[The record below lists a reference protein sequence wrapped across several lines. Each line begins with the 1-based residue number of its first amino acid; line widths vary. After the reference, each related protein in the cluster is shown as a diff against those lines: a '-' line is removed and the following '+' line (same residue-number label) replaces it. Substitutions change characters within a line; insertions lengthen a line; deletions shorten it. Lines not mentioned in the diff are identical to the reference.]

1 MAIVNPSIVELS
13 EKVDSRYTLVVE
25 TSKRARQLVSGA
37 QPLIDPKEL
46 KPLMVAIDEV
56 NRGLLTYSRDPE
68 TEE

>member
-1 MAIVNPSIVELS
+1 MAIVNPSIVEIS
-13 EKVDSRYTLVVE
+13 EKVDSRYTSVVE

-37 QPLIDPKEL
+37 QPLIDPKEM